1 MSTFNTFLQYKIFS
15 IRYDMY
21 LVSYNTDNYEKKKSY
36 LSKIGFRKDSLLS
49 NVSEK
54 KTS

>member
-1 MSTFNTFLQYKIFS
+1 MICILYRTILTT
-15 IRYDMY
+15 M
-21 LVSYNTDNYEKKKSY
+21 KKKSY